1 MVVWCVNYVIL
12 QHYILHLYL
21 IFFANMER
29 IYYLCK
35 IKQQQPKQT
44 SPLIYN
50 VMIIKHLQ
58 GGGTT
63 DFCFL
68 RQCNVWRVSPFLQSF
83 SQ

>member
-21 IFFANMER
+21 IFFVNMER

-50 VMIIKHLQ
+50 VMITKHLQ
-58 GGGTT
+58 GTT